1 MAMQKVDLGRITE
14 EEKSVFT
21 DKIEDLVWKHDI
33 SYLEAVTQY
42 CEESG
47 TEVEVIAL
55 LVGDQLKSKIAH
67 EAVELRYL
75 PRSSRLP
82 I

>member
-1 MAMQKVDLGRITE
+1 MSMQKVDLGRITE
-14 EEKSVFT
+14 EEKSAFT

-47 TEVEVIAL
+47 SEIEVIAL
-55 LVGDQLKSKIAH
+55 LVGDQLKSKIEH

-75 PRSSRLP
+75 PRDSRLP